1 MIIPIIGSLG
11 FQLVFNRKVFFVGD
25 GNNAWLRYP
34 FWYGLFDYN
43 LLYTNALIGIT
54 ICISR
59 LAMLFLF
66 FIFFIARLDKT
77 TMPGPRGGFLNN
89 DPGTQPPPLTTC
101 TTAPL
106 TLPSPPL
113 TGVKAYIGMLR
124 LDHRYNN
131 PIFLV
136 FGDIM
141 LERLRMTRVRA
152 VLRKMRRT
160 FLKTKFAREIEER
173 KAEIRAEGG
182 TSAAAQQHC
191 SSSAASHS
199 HPSPSLLLHT

>member
-1 MIIPIIGSLG
+1 
-11 FQLVFNRKVFFVGD
+11 
-25 GNNAWLRYP
+25 
-34 FWYGLFDYN
+34 
-43 LLYTNALIGIT
+43 
-54 ICISR
+54 
-59 LAMLFLF
+59 
-66 FIFFIARLDKT
+66 
-77 TMPGPRGGFLNN
+77 
-89 DPGTQPPPLTTC
+89 
-101 TTAPL
+101 
-106 TLPSPPL
+106 
-113 TGVKAYIGMLR
+113 MLR

-182 TSAAAQQHC
+182 TSAAAQQQLC
-191 SSSAASHS
+191 RI
-199 HPSPSLLLHT
+199 PLTTLPPSLLLHT